1 MSTLIDKML
10 IEEDS
15 QLTPQ
20 LKRMKLNSQSD
31 CLTTEFTRSNY
42 TSSDPKEH
50 LKAVFPHF
58 SEEVKF
64 FLKIFCRNY
73 KKFSINPQRI

>member
-20 LKRMKLNSQSD
+20 LKRMKLNSKGDSITSE
-31 CLTTEFTRSNY
+31 LNRSNY
-42 TSSDPKEH
+42 MPSDPKDH
-50 LKAVFPHF
+50 LKTVFPHF
-58 SEEVKF
+58 SEEVSNF
-64 FLKIFCRNY
+64 N
-73 KKFSINPQRI
+73 

>member
-20 LKRMKLNSQSD
+20 LKRMKLNSKSD
-31 CLTTEFTRSNY
+31 SLTTELSRSNFIQ
-42 TSSDPKEH
+42 SDPKEH
-50 LKAVFPHF
+50 LKTNFPYF
-58 SEEVKF
+58 SEEVNINSF
-64 FLKIFCRNY
+64 NLYSEITRN
-73 KKFSINPQRI
+73 S

>member
-20 LKRMKLNSQSD
+20 LKRMKLNSIADSMSGE
-31 CLTTEFTRSNY
+31 LNRSNY
-42 TSSDPKEH
+42 IQSDPKEH
-50 LKAVFPHF
+50 LKAVFPYF

-64 FLKIFCRNY
+64 
-73 KKFSINPQRI
+73 S

>member
-20 LKRMKLNSQSD
+20 LKKMKLNSISD
-31 CLTTEFTRSNY
+31 TVSTELKRSNY
-42 TSSDPKEH
+42 MPSDPKDH
-50 LKAVFPHF
+50 LKTLFPYF
-58 SEEVKF
+58 SEEV
-64 FLKIFCRNY
+64 
-73 KKFSINPQRI
+73 

>member
-20 LKRMKLNSQSD
+20 LKRMKLNSTSD
-31 CLTTEFTRSNY
+31 CFTTEFSRSNY
-42 TSSDPKEH
+42 TSNDPREH
-50 LKAVFPHF
+50 LKAVFPYF

-64 FLKIFCRNY
+64 SY
-73 KKFSINPQRI
+73 

>member
-10 IEEDS
+10 IEEDP

-20 LKRMKLNSQSD
+20 LKRMKLNSHSD
-31 CLTTEFTRSNY
+31 CLTTEFSRSSY
-42 TSSDPKEH
+42 ILSDPKDH

-58 SEEVKF
+58 SEEVNNHLNF
-64 FLKIFCRNY
+64 
-73 KKFSINPQRI
+73 